1 MCWHCIVRGR
11 LMQAKSEKKL
21 TLDERQLFPL
31 NKVPRNDGERGPGS
45 RCFLTAS
52 NVSQFEK
59 NSSRR
64 VGGVYHCASS
74 VVQAHETR
82 SGMPGLQYCCFSNG
96 LLCDSRPTIRHEDR
110 LKNFGFLDLK
120 LCDAMVRYVIHRRQ
134 RCVDLGYGWKRRLE
148 LQSNRINNA
157 DECCML
163 TQ

>member
-1 MCWHCIVRGR
+1 MGRSEQVGHGRKSGDWESMCWHCIVRGR
-11 LMQAKSEKKL
+11 LMQAKTEKK
-21 TLDERQLFPL
+21 TYLDERQLFPL
-31 NKVPRNDGERGPGS
+31 NRVPQNDGEPGPGS

-96 LLCDSRPTIRHEDR
+96 ILCDSRPTIRHEDR
-110 LKNFGFLDLK
+110 LKKFWVFGFE
-120 LCDAMVRYVIHRRQ
+120 AM
-134 RCVDLGYGWKRRLE
+134 RCNG
-148 LQSNRINNA
+148 
-157 DECCML
+157 
-163 TQ
+163 